1 MQWTRNYMFPWSIV
15 FNKHFNFLAL
25 QQALLG
31 DVKWMANPTH
41 TKPLHNKRLAT

>member
-1 MQWTRNYMFPWSIV
+1 M
-15 FNKHFNFLAL
+15 AL

-41 TKPLHNKRLAT
+41 MKPLHNKRLAT